1 VLAAPV
7 TTGRSTTTY
16 TLADAVSTRPPQAA
30 SFFAERLVL
39 LPTSAYPF
47 AHGTWA
53 TRDLPITLPTANL
66 PSVSVR
72 GSSTSVTPT
81 RWAEGLDCC
90 SLVLSSFVQRWKLN
104 PIVWPAWLNVLRRA
118 PRSVLWILQ
127 HALDSP
133 PAISGSGDTGG
144 GGAGG
149 GPAARF
155 GGLSAMLALEL
166 IDIHSRRL
174 VVMRRMPLENHVLR
188 TGLADLTLDTHP
200 YSAHTTAADSLWLH
214 GPPWLA
220 LSAGDRF
227 DSRLST
233 SVLAGVGSSESS
245 AHSLRAFEDLALE
258 LATGSRP
265 T

>member
-1 VLAAPV
+1 M
-7 TTGRSTTTY
+7 
-16 TLADAVSTRPPQAA
+16 
-30 SFFAERLVL
+30 
-39 LPTSAYPF
+39 
-47 AHGTWA
+47 
-53 TRDLPITLPTANL
+53 
-66 PSVSVR
+66 
-72 GSSTSVTPT
+72 
-81 RWAEGLDCC
+81 
-90 SLVLSSFVQRWKLN
+90 
-104 PIVWPAWLNVLRRA
+104 
-118 PRSVLWILQ
+118 LWILQ

-144 GGAGG
+144 GAGG
-149 GPAARF
+149 RPTARF

-166 IDIHSRRL
+166 VDIHSRRL
-174 VVMRRMPLENHVLR
+174 VVMRRMPLEDHVLR

-245 AHSLRAFEDLALE
+245 AHSLRAFEDLALQ
-258 LATGSRP
+258 LATGSRV